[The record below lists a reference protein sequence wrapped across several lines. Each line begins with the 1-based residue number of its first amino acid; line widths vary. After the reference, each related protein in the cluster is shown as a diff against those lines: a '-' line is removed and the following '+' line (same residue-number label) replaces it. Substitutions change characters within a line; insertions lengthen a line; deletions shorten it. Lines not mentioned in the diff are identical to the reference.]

1 MRERQVGIADVEL
14 MLKLTAALAHEA
26 LHNPLDIAF
35 FNGTHFLIAF
45 L

>member
-1 MRERQVGIADVEL
+1 MREWQVGVVDVEL
-14 MLKLTAALAHEA
+14 MLKLAATLAHEA

-35 FNGTHFLIAF
+35 FDRTHFLIAF